1 MTAPTSHR
9 QLARAAFCAA
19 LGCASLAAK
28 AEQKLPR
35 LSVELVEDAR
45 LPSDTAWRVTAGASL
60 TKESWCMSRW
70 LKCVAFVGAE
80 GRQAGSELLVTV
92 PTFRTAAS
100 DKPRNLVTDLVSGLR
115 FDIADTRRGTM
126 TGPLYVQFKVARRG
140 PEIRSSVPIPRRKM
154 ATLSVGMDF

>member
-1 MTAPTSHR
+1 M
-9 QLARAAFCAA
+9 AR
-19 LGCASLAAK
+19 
-28 AEQKLPR
+28 
-35 LSVELVEDAR
+35 
-45 LPSDTAWRVTAGASL
+45 W
-60 TKESWCMSRW
+60 M
-70 LKCVAFVGAE
+70 KCVAFVGAE
-80 GRQAGSELLVTV
+80 GRQAGSELLAAP
-92 PTFRTAAS
+92 PTFRSATS